1 LTKNLA
7 KLGNGLTTTIK
18 EEDVELFSA
27 SEFFSNVIGNSLD
40 HADWG
45 VSDVSIS
52 FTDGVDKNSMT
63 QLVFPK
69 LVPGNELV
77 IGGKLVGGGESI
89 IRAEF
94 NYTGLDGVKE
104 GNFVKFW
111 NQAAARSDSRTR
123 PHWADFS
130 SRTVANLEIQQVNFP
145 ENRYFQ
151 RHDLASG
158 RMARSLFVG
167 RRKSRLRR
175 ANRRTFSGAKLAHSF
190 YCSTCSQA
198 SAAGSDEEQS
208 QRRRH

>member
-1 LTKNLA
+1 VILNTVDYVRSSRGIHINTIHLGSQTYLTKNLA

-145 ENRYFQ
+145 ENRYF
-151 RHDLASG
+151 
-158 RMARSLFVG
+158 
-167 RRKSRLRR
+167 
-175 ANRRTFSGAKLAHSF
+175 
-190 YCSTCSQA
+190 
-198 SAAGSDEEQS
+198 
-208 QRRRH
+208 